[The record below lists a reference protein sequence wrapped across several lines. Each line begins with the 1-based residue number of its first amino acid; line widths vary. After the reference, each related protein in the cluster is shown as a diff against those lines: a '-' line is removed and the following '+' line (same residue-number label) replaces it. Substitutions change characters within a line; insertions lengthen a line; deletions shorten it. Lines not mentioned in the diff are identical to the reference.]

1 MNIEEFVYVNSW
13 FETKYKKGLDARYFT
28 FKVALNLFLQ
38 LGGNNI
44 VETGCQRMVDD
55 WGGGC
60 STLILGNFCVK
71 YNKHLW
77 TVDLNYKN
85 LEVAKEVTTE
95 YKSHITYTLDDSLA
109 FLEAFDKPIDFLYLD
124 SFDCSIDP
132 LVGSAPAQQHQLNE
146 LKIALPKLTKNCIVL
161 LDDANF
167 PDEGKVKLSKRH
179 LLQNGWIMLLEYQQA
194 LFIRKP

>member
-13 FETKYKKGLDARYFT
+13 FETKYKEGLDARYFT

-44 VETGCQRMVDD
+44 IETGCQRMVDD

-60 STLILGNFCVK
+60 STLIFGNFCVK
-71 YNKHLW
+71 YNKQLW

-85 LEVAKEVTTE
+85 LEVAKQATAE
-95 YKSHITYTLDDSLA
+95 YKSHITYCLHDSLA

-132 LVGSAPAQQHQLNE
+132 LVGSAPAQQHQLAE
-146 LKIALPKLTKNCIVL
+146 LKIALPKLSSNCIIG
-161 LDDANF
+161 LDDNNF
-167 PDEGKVKLSKRH
+167 PDGGKTKLSKQY
-179 LLQNGWIMLLEYQQA
+179 LLNNGWMCILDYQQTIW
-194 LFIRKP
+194 IRKP